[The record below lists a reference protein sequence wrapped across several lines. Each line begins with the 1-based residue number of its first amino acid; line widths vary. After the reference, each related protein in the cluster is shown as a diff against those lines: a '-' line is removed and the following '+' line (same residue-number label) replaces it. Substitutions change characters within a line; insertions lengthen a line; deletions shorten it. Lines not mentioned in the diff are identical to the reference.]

1 MTSNDSASMHNA
13 SPATLSERQA
23 QALKRLQHELDHPPF
38 HALFAPQA
46 VSADPDAG
54 VVVLRL
60 PFQPSF
66 RRSADSDFI
75 HGGVIAAVI
84 DMAAHAAVAVQIGH
98 MAPTIDLRIDYLRP
112 APGKDLI
119 ITAKTLRVGRSVGRA
134 DVEINTGPNTPLLAV
149 GRGSFSTLSNQ

>member
-13 SPATLSERQA
+13 SPASLSERQA

-84 DMAAHAAVAVQIGH
+84 D
-98 MAPTIDLRIDYLRP
+98 LRIDYLRP